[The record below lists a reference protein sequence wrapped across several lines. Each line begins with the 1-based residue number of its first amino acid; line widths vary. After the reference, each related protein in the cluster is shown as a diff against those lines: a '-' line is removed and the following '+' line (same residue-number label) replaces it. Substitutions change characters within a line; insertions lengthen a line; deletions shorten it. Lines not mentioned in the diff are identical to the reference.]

1 VLQSHGRERK
11 HTNYE
16 QTSKGGGDLTAH
28 LARAADNVCAAFGA
42 VLATFEAQETLE
54 CTKEA
59 VFSSSSSTNTLSM
72 VLLVVL
78 TVVSRSRVHDA
89 HLDSLGLVG
98 GGLSSGVHVDVEWVM
113 EEVRERSRGPPPT
126 SPRLSK

>member
-98 GGLSSGVHVDVEWVM
+98 GGLSSGVHVDVKWVM
-113 EEVRERSRGPPPT
+113 EEVRERSRGP
-126 SPRLSK
+126 SGCC

>member
-1 VLQSHGRERK
+1 
-11 HTNYE
+11 
-16 QTSKGGGDLTAH
+16 
-28 LARAADNVCAAFGA
+28 
-42 VLATFEAQETLE
+42 
-54 CTKEA
+54 
-59 VFSSSSSTNTLSM
+59 M

-113 EEVRERSRGPPPT
+113 EEVRELLCSWTDKNEDAPWI
-126 SPRLSK
+126 LAAEDDH